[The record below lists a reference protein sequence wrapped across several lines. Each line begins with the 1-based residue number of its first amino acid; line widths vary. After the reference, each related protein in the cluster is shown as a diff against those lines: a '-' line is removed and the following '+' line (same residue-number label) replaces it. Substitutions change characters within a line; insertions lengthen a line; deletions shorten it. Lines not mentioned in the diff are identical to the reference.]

1 MLLDANHAST
11 LNPSEKL
18 LMQSVQEKFDFSDFV
33 PMTGM
38 QNRHLMTILASR
50 WLRSFPLLLE
60 NQKQHIIEVD
70 QKASVLVETN
80 YVPKSTETRERS
92 IVVILHGLEGS
103 SRSHY
108 VMGLA
113 EKLVASGISAAR
125 MNMRNCGGTMHLSRT
140 LYNAGLSADLTPVS
154 EYFLNEGFDNVFFVG
169 FSLGGNVVLKAA
181 SELSLRGKSWLK
193 GVCAIS
199 PSIDLHACVTALEQW
214 YNRIYEL
221 NFLFSLKSKIV
232 EKNKLQPGKYDLS
245 FLPRI
250 KTVRNFDD
258 IYTAPDGGYLT
269 AGDYY
274 SRASALPLVPSIEQ
288 PVLIIT
294 AQDDPFVP
302 FKSFLSKDLSGN
314 NVTLLAPKYGG
325 HAGFVGARRA
335 PKTSERNRFLNKEAD
350 ENPGSKATENLIAI
364 PNVVSQ
370 TDRFWAETACTD
382 FFQKL
387 M

>member
-1 MLLDANHAST
+1 
-11 LNPSEKL
+11 
-18 LMQSVQEKFDFSDFV
+18 MQSVQAKFDFSDFV
-33 PMTGM
+33 PMAGM
-38 QNRHLMTILASR
+38 QNRHVMTILASR
-50 WLRSFPLLLE
+50 WLRNFPTLLAS
-60 NQKQHIIEVD
+60 QKQHIIEVD
-70 QKASVLVETN
+70 QKASVLVESN
-80 YVPKSTETRERS
+80 CVPKTTESKDRS
-92 IVVILHGLEGS
+92 IVIILHGLEGS

-181 SELSLRGKSWLK
+181 SELSLHGRKWLK
-193 GVCAIS
+193 GVCAVS
-199 PSIDLHACVTALEQW
+199 PSIDLHACVTELEQW

-221 NFLFSLKSKIV
+221 NFLISLKSKIV

-288 PVLIIT
+288 PVLIVT

-302 FKSFLSKDLSGN
+302 FQSFLSKYLSGD

-325 HAGFVGARRA
+325 HAGFVGSRSGKGMRA
-335 PKTSERNRFLNKEAD
+335 HDLILGKESNENKIPGVRNESE
-350 ENPGSKATENLIAI
+350 
-364 PNVVSQ
+364 VVPDAVIGN
-370 TDRFWAETACTD
+370 DRFWAETACTN
-382 FFQKL
+382 FFQRL
-387 M
+387 VELT